1 MITWIHIDYMCS
13 QPRLIR
19 CSISAGLFCLFT
31 HWNNWKSFL
40 LVTFKVV
47 FGFNQ
52 HATMAD
58 IESDIAG
65 SSLIGGPC
73 NTGAA
78 LSQSLS
84 ALFTDDSKG
93 RRRVLVVL
101 MAGQSSDDV
110 SNPSW
115 SLKLAGVRLIAI
127 GIGPSIDQ
135 SQLKQMVFDSSYFLT
150 IASFGELLE
159 LSGGTT
165 ALISQGIEMYIH
177 FFFFQRQQGSLSY

>member
-1 MITWIHIDYMCS
+1 
-13 QPRLIR
+13 
-19 CSISAGLFCLFT
+19 
-31 HWNNWKSFL
+31 
-40 LVTFKVV
+40 
-47 FGFNQ
+47 
-52 HATMAD
+52 MAD
-58 IESDIAG
+58 IDSDIAG

-110 SNPSW
+110 LNPSW

-135 SQLKQMVFDSSYFLT
+135 SQLKQMVLDSSYFLS

-165 ALISQGIEMYIH
+165 ALISQGIEKYIH
-177 FFFFQRQQGSLSY
+177 FLSFKGNEEALVIEKASYTIIHH

>member
-1 MITWIHIDYMCS
+1 
-13 QPRLIR
+13 
-19 CSISAGLFCLFT
+19 
-31 HWNNWKSFL
+31 
-40 LVTFKVV
+40 
-47 FGFNQ
+47 
-52 HATMAD
+52 MAD
-58 IESDIAG
+58 IDSDIAG

-73 NTGAA
+73 YTGAA

-101 MAGQSSDDV
+101 MAGQSSDAV

-115 SLKLAGVRLIAI
+115 SLKLAGVRLIVI

-165 ALISQGIEMYIH
+165 ALISQGK
-177 FFFFQRQQGSLSY
+177 